1 MAFWISAGRFHLN
14 LNHNHG
20 EETKTAF
27 GLCLWLY
34 WIVLLRSPLG
44 LNSVYWINASEVS
57 CSKPPWWGSAVV
69 VCCWGDAANRAAAL
83 LPPLILLL
91 QDSTCKDP
99 AFRLHRLKAGFQ
111 LAPFQLQNG
120 NYYILPAGFLLAPG
134 LGSARIVTSASL

>member
-1 MAFWISAGRFHLN
+1 MPLKFPAPNHPGGGQQLSCAAG
-14 LNHNHG
+14 
-20 EETKTAF
+20 
-27 GLCLWLY
+27 
-34 WIVLLRSPLG
+34 
-44 LNSVYWINASEVS
+44 
-57 CSKPPWWGSAVV
+57 
-69 VCCWGDAANRAAAL
+69 GDAANRAAAL